1 MIKQYISS
9 DLVLHKYMLVVK
21 PAASILMCTHS
32 MSSYE
37 GNLKLITSY
46 LSDGLLSQYDLLSLF
61 SGITFFSHYKNK
73 MISGSITHPI

>member
-1 MIKQYISS
+1 
-9 DLVLHKYMLVVK
+9 
-21 PAASILMCTHS
+21 

-61 SGITFFSHYKNK
+61 SGITFFH
-73 MISGSITHPI
+73 ITRIK